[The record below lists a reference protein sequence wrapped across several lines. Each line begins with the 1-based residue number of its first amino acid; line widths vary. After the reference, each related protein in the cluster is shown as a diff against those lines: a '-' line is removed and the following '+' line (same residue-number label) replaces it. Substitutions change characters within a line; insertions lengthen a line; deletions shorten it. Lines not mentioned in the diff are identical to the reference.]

1 MPSRRQETN
10 LQTSI
15 VSDCRHH
22 WIIEY
27 SQQTESK
34 GRCRLCGEE
43 RTFVNKMA
51 SPHRRSGIAIE
62 AMPLEGEVPS
72 GEMASGE
79 ASSSEPDDSLAEAL

>member
-10 LQTSI
+10 LQNSI

-62 AMPLEGEVPS
+62 AMPLEGEVS
-72 GEMASGE
+72 SNEMASDE
-79 ASSSEPDDSLAEAL
+79 ASSGEPDDSPAEAL